1 MRYPASEKLEIIQ
14 LVEGSHLSARLTLAK
29 LGIPRTTFYRWYD
42 RYLQRGEAGLQDQ
55 SPKPKHVWNRIPDE
69 VRRKVVKLALK
80 ETELS
85 PRELAVTFTDK
96 ESYFV
101 SEASTYRI
109 LKGHDLITSPAFNRN
124 KEPMVR
130 IDMELK
136 LLQTLPIEEMKDR
149 FLQVALENPT
159 WWQRHASQGEI
170 ETMFADCNSIR
181 EVINAIGVL
190 DPPGRERLGNK
201 KVPIIDNR

>member
-1 MRYPASEKLEIIQ
+1 MRYPASEKLEIIR
-14 LVEGSHLSARLTLAK
+14 LVEESHLSARLTLAK

-80 ETELS
+80 ETKLS

-101 SEASTYRI
+101 SEASTY
-109 LKGHDLITSPAFNRN
+109 P
-124 KEPMVR
+124 
-130 IDMELK
+130 
-136 LLQTLPIEEMKDR
+136 LPVSVC
-149 FLQVALENPT
+149 VACA
-159 WWQRHASQGEI
+159 RGGS
-170 ETMFADCNSIR
+170 
-181 EVINAIGVL
+181 
-190 DPPGRERLGNK
+190 
-201 KVPIIDNR
+201 